1 MPMATDGA
9 HTAWPRRR
17 LLKTGLAAVAGAA
30 GGVLCGPVRAAGA
43 ASQAGTPGRVFAA
56 WDLADGRHQVGCLTL
71 PAGAG
76 DPCRL
81 LAALDVPTRAHGLLP
96 LPDGGVLVAAR
107 RPGDWLLRWHP
118 AQPQSPQWHWI
129 DGDRAFSGHVQPLGE
144 HLYTT
149 EADLDTGAGLL
160 ARRDARTLERLQEW
174 PTGGVD
180 NHALLPDGRG
190 GLFVANGGVATRP
203 ETGRL
208 KIDLA
213 GMDSSIVR
221 IDATSGAITH
231 QWRLDDRR
239 LSLRHLAWRGDD
251 LGIALQAQHDDAQQQ
266 RAAPVL
272 ALLPG
277 ARRAPDTAR
286 LLALPAPQALGGYGG
301 DICATPQGWFV
312 SCPRVDAVAAW
323 SGDGR
328 WQGVQAFTEAY
339 ALIAADTQPW
349 VAGPGGW
356 RALGDAQPALHP
368 WQAAREPDN
377 HAAWA
382 A

>member
-1 MPMATDGA
+1 MPMATDAPTPGL
-9 HTAWPRRR
+9 RRR
-17 LLKTGLAAVAGAA
+17 QLLQAGLAAAA
-30 GGVLCGPVRAAGA
+30 GGAWCGPVAAAAGEAAGA
-43 ASQAGTPGRVFAA
+43 PGRVFAA
-56 WDLADGRHQVGCLTL
+56 WDLPDGRHQVGCLSL
-71 PAGAG
+71 PAGAHA
-76 DPCRL
+76 PCRVI
-81 LAALDVPTRAHGLLP
+81 AALDVPTRAHGLLP

-107 RPGDWLLRWHP
+107 RPGEWLLRWHP

-149 EADLDTGAGLL
+149 ESDLESGAGLL
-160 ARRDARTLERLQEW
+160 VRRDARTLERLQEW

-221 IDATSGAITH
+221 IDAASGAISH

-251 LGIALQAQHDDAQQQ
+251 LGIALQAQHDEAPVQQ
-266 RAAPVL
+266 AAPVL

-277 ARRAPDTAR
+277 ARRTPDTAQ
-286 LLALPAPQALGGYGG
+286 LAAVATPQALGGYGG
-301 DICATPQGWFV
+301 DLCATAQGWFV

-323 SGDGR
+323 TGDGR

-339 ALIAADTQPW
+339 ALIAAGAEPW

-356 RALGDAQPALHP
+356 RALGEAQPALHP
-368 WQAAREPDN
+368 WQGPREPDN
-377 HAAWA
+377 HAALA